1 LIEIMSLGRK
11 IFVCRDV
18 VGMDEA
24 EVMAPFHSLN
34 LKSPSTLLWMTEA
47 RAGQTPGAV
56 EEPIAGLMQAYPQ
69 KPAPRK
75 NPVDASAA
83 AWPTVCL
90 NASHLG
96 QKQTGD
102 RHE

>member
-1 LIEIMSLGRK
+1 MSLGRK

-34 LKSPSTLLWMTEA
+34 LKGPSTLLWMTEA

-56 EEPIAGLMQAYPQ
+56 EEPIAGLMQAYIQ

-75 NPVDASAA
+75 NPADVSVA
-83 AWPTVCL
+83 AWLIVCL
-90 NASHLG
+90 NAWHLG
-96 QKQTGD
+96 PNQIGV